1 MMGDYADPSAFSPE
15 EGKSHNSGDES
26 QRENVRADDNGNNYG
41 NSNNNEDVNTTF
53 NDNGEIDNINNNN
66 TNADINSTA
75 NDYTNRTA
83 GDHDNDEHEGGSS
96 EHIQVK
102 VRSPDG
108 NEVFF
113 KIKRKTK
120 LEKLMSV
127 YCTRLGQSM
136 DAVRFLY
143 DGDRVHGDN
152 TPEQMNIEDGDVID
166 AMVQQTGGYAESC

>member
-1 MMGDYADPSAFSPE
+1 MLEEYTDPSGFSPD
-15 EGKSHNSGDES
+15 EGRSHDGDEEN
-26 QRENVRADDNGNNYG
+26 QRGNENNTNNADNPNTNNNNNNNADNNDGE
-41 NSNNNEDVNTTF
+41 SNNENAYNEDVN
-53 NDNGEIDNINNNN
+53 N
-66 TNADINSTA
+66 
-75 NDYTNRTA
+75 
-83 GDHDNDEHEGGSS
+83 GDHDNDEPEGGPS

-136 DAVRFLY
+136 DAVRFLF

-152 TPEQMNIEDGDVID
+152 TPEQLNIEDGDVID
-166 AMVQQTGGYAESC
+166 AMVQQTGGHASKF

>member
-1 MMGDYADPSAFSPE
+1 MIGEYADPSAFSHE
-15 EGKSHNSGDES
+15 EGKSRNSGDES
-26 QRENVRADDNGNNYG
+26 QRETERAGDNNNNY
-41 NSNNNEDVNTTF
+41 NSNNNEDATTTF
-53 NDNGEIDNINNNN
+53 NDNGDTMNPNNN
-66 TNADINSTA
+66 TNTNIDINTST
-75 NDYTNRTA
+75 NEYSNRNA

-166 AMVQQTGGYAESC
+166 AMVQQTGGYGESC

>member
-1 MMGDYADPSAFSPE
+1 MIGDYADPSAFSPE

-26 QRENVRADDNGNNYG
+26 QRESGRSGNHSNNYNGG
-41 NSNNNEDVNTTF
+41 NINEDAHTTLQDATDMTAVSNNNTSTEVNHSINDF
-53 NDNGEIDNINNNN
+53 NNK
-66 TNADINSTA
+66 STLV
-75 NDYTNRTA
+75 R
-83 GDHDNDEHEGGSS
+83 DHDEHEGGSS

-166 AMVQQTGGYAESC
+166 AMVQQTGGYGESC